1 MARIGQGAILQHS
14 PSSDGVTFTTIAA
27 LTEIGEFGVG
37 EGDDIDVTSHDSPDG
52 YREFIRGLVDAGEI
66 SFTGQ
71 WNAAASQQLP
81 ISGAATGITTGPTT
95 SLDFFKIVLPA
106 SLGTW
111 NGRGYWKSFML
122 NPQLDDLLEFSG
134 AIKISGKPTFV
145 VP

>member
-1 MARIGQGAILQHS
+1 MARIGQNTRLAHS
-14 PSSDGVTFTTIAA
+14 TDGVNYTDIAA

-81 ISGAATGITTGPTT
+81 IGGAQTGITLGPTT
-95 SLDFFKIVLPA
+95 TLDYFRITLP
-106 SLGTW
+106 STLGTW
-111 NGRGYWKSFML
+111 TGQGYWKSFML

-134 AIKISGKPTFV
+134 AIKVSGKPTFT